1 MNRYDVTKVERMAV
15 MAKAIGCMSENGEYT
30 ATRRA
35 LTKAGF
41 KHLGGGAFGSAWAH
55 EDAPGWIVKLTS
67 GDDNYAAYAYWGI
80 ANPQDGVPEFC
91 YPAFDAQRTQFMV
104 MMPEYEDSRDGPNGW
119 QNDYDLARDACYAAA
134 GYAPKPARS
143 QLQHVCGQI
152 GDFFKDLV
160 SFDLHNGNIMYDSMK
175 GFMVITDPICGSN
188 TELLVSKATGRTY
201 VEQVYDQQALDL
213 FGGCINPPRRRRLEE
228 MRVPNFQP
236 QELKAQIIPRLNI
249 PKARDIKPGVHN
261 AVLQGFNADVMM
273 MDFAILEQRMA
284 KPDPRFR
291 VNQKPAAPAIQ
302 VDGRTA
308 TPRDIQRVLRFLMS
322 RKDRLHQMCDHRG
335 NIEIKFMGSMQPG
348 LMNFRLD
355 NRMPSKQAVVAH
367 HCVVH
372 INMAQELIAHEL
384 RNQRKREPWP
394 GQLMHNPPPAFRGFA

>member
-15 MAKAIGCMSENGEYT
+15 MAKAIGCMSEDGEYQK
-30 ATRRA
+30 TRRS
-35 LTKAGF
+35 LTNAGF

-55 EDAPGWIVKLTS
+55 EDAPGWVVKLTS

-91 YPAFDAQRTQFMV
+91 YPAFDARRTQFMV
-104 MMPEYEDSRDGPNGW
+104 MMPEYKDSRDGPNGW
-119 QNDYDLARDACYAAA
+119 QNDYDIARSVCYAAA
-134 GYAPKPARS
+134 GCAPQPARS
-143 QLQHVCGQI
+143 QLQHVCGQL

-201 VEQVYDQQALDL
+201 VEPVYDQQSLDL

-236 QELKAQIIPRLNI
+236 QELKAQIIPRLNTRRQDAMRRMMGFGNPAKNFLI
-249 PKARDIKPGVHN
+249 QEWN
-261 AVLQGFNADVMM
+261 A
-273 MDFAILEQRMA
+273 LEMRMHQ
-284 KPDPRFR
+284 PDPRFALG
-291 VNQKPAAPAIQ
+291 QKPAAPAIR

-335 NIEIKFMGSMQPG
+335 NIEIGFMGSMQPG
-348 LMNFRLD
+348 LMNFRPD

-367 HCVVH
+367 LCVVH
-372 INMAQELIAHEL
+372 INTAQELIAHEL

-394 GQLMHNPPPAFRGFA
+394 GQLMHNPPPAFRGFL

>member
-15 MAKAIGCMSENGEYT
+15 MAKAIGCMSEDGEYQK
-30 ATRRA
+30 TRRS
-35 LTKAGF
+35 LTNAGF

-55 EDAPGWIVKLTS
+55 EDAPGWVVKLTS

-91 YPAFDAQRTQFMV
+91 YPAFDARRTQFMV
-104 MMPEYEDSRDGPNGW
+104 MMPEYKDSRDGPNGW
-119 QNDYDLARDACYAAA
+119 QNDYDIARSVCYAAA
-134 GYAPKPARS
+134 GCAPQPARS
-143 QLQHVCGQI
+143 QLQHVCGQL

-201 VEQVYDQQALDL
+201 VEPVYDQQSLDL

-236 QELKAQIIPRLNI
+236 QELKAQIIPRLNTRRQDAMRKMI
-249 PKARDIKPGVHN
+249 GFGNPAKNFLVQEWN
-261 AVLQGFNADVMM
+261 A
-273 MDFAILEQRMA
+273 LEMRMHQ
-284 KPDPRFR
+284 PDPSFR
-291 VNQKPAAPAIQ
+291 VNQKPAAPAIR

-335 NIEIKFMGSMQPG
+335 NIEIGFMGSMQPG
-348 LMNFRLD
+348 LMNFRPD

-367 HCVVH
+367 LCVVH
-372 INMAQELIAHEL
+372 INTAQELIAHEL

>member
-15 MAKAIGCMSENGEYT
+15 MAKAIGCMSEDGEYQK
-30 ATRRA
+30 TRRS
-35 LTKAGF
+35 LTNAGF

-55 EDAPGWIVKLTS
+55 EDAPGWVVKLTS

-91 YPAFDAQRTQFMV
+91 YPAFDARRMQFMV
-104 MMPEYEDSRDGPNGW
+104 MMPEYKDSRDGPNGW
-119 QNDYDLARDACYAAA
+119 QNDYDIARSVCYAAA
-134 GYAPKPARS
+134 GCAPQPARS
-143 QLQHVCGQI
+143 QLQHVCGQL

-201 VEQVYDQQALDL
+201 VEPVYDQQSLDL

-228 MRVPNFQP
+228 MRIPNFQP
-236 QELKAQIIPRLNI
+236 QELKAQIIPRIDERKMDDLRKMIGFGN
-249 PKARDIKPGVHN
+249 PARN
-261 AVLQGFNADVMM
+261 F
-273 MDFAILEQRMA
+273 MA
-284 KPDPRFR
+284 QEFHAMEMLM
-291 VNQKPAAPAIQ
+291 KPAAPKPAIQ

-308 TPRDIQRVLRFLMS
+308 TPRDIQRVVRFLMS
-322 RKDRLHQMCDHRG
+322 RKDRLHQMCDNRG
-335 NIEIKFMGSMQPG
+335 NIVIKFMGSMQPG

-372 INMAQELIAHEL
+372 LNTAQELIAHEL

-394 GQLMHNPPPAFRGFA
+394 GQLMHNPPPAFRGFV

>member
-15 MAKAIGCMSENGEYT
+15 MAKAIGCMSEDGEYSK
-30 ATRRA
+30 TRRA
-35 LTKAGF
+35 LTNAGF
-41 KHLGGGAFGSAWAH
+41 KHLGGGAFGSAYCH

-91 YPAFDAQRTQFMV
+91 YPAFDAKRVQFMV
-104 MMPEYEDSRDGPNGW
+104 MMPEYNDSRDGPSGW
-119 QNDYDLARDACYAAA
+119 QNDYDIAREVCYAAA
-134 GYAPKPARS
+134 GSAPQHVQS

-201 VEQVYDQQALDL
+201 VESMHEQQALDL

-236 QELKAQIIPRLNI
+236 QELKAQIIPRLNTRRQDAMRRMI
-249 PKARDIKPGVHN
+249 GFGNPAKNFLVQEWN
-261 AVLQGFNADVMM
+261 A
-273 MDFAILEQRMA
+273 LEMRMHQ
-284 KPDPRFR
+284 PDPRFALG
-291 VNQKPAAPAIQ
+291 QKPAAPAIR

-335 NIEIKFMGSMQPG
+335 NIEIGFMGSMQPG
-348 LMNFRLD
+348 LMNFRPD

-367 HCVVH
+367 LCVVH

>member
-1 MNRYDVTKVERMAV
+1 MNRYDVTKVEKMAV
-15 MAKAIGCMSENGEYT
+15 MAKAIGCMSEDGEYQK
-30 ATRRA
+30 TRRS
-35 LTKAGF
+35 LTNAGF

-55 EDAPGWIVKLTS
+55 EDAPSWVVKLTS

-91 YPAFDAQRTQFMV
+91 YPAFDARRTQFMV
-104 MMPEYEDSRDGPNGW
+104 MMPEYKDSREGPNGW
-119 QNDYDLARDACYAAA
+119 QNDYDLARDVCYGAS
-134 GYAPKPARS
+134 GCGNIVRPALS

-201 VEQVYDQQALDL
+201 VESMHEQQALDL
-213 FGGCINPPRRRRLEE
+213 FGGFINPPRRRRLEE
-228 MRVPNFQP
+228 MRIPNFQP
-236 QELKAQIIPRLNI
+236 QELKARIIPRLDERKMDDLRKMI
-249 PKARDIKPGVHN
+249 GVGNPAKNFMEWN
-261 AVLQGFNADVMM
+261 ALDM
-273 MDFAILEQRMA
+273 RMVQ
-284 KPDPRFR
+284 PDPRFH
-291 VNQKPAAPAIQ
+291 VNQKPANPAIK

-335 NIEIKFMGSMQPG
+335 NIEIGFMGSMQPG
-348 LMNFRLD
+348 LMNFRPD

-367 HCVVH
+367 LCVVH

>member
-15 MAKAIGCMSENGEYT
+15 MAKAIGCMSEDGEYQK
-30 ATRRA
+30 TRRS
-35 LTKAGF
+35 LTNAGF

-55 EDAPGWIVKLTS
+55 EDAPGWVVKLTS

-91 YPAFDAQRTQFMV
+91 YPAFDARRTQFMV
-104 MMPEYEDSRDGPNGW
+104 MMPEYKDSRDGPNGW
-119 QNDYDLARDACYAAA
+119 QNDYDIARDVCYAAA
-134 GYAPKPARS
+134 GYAPKPAQS

-160 SFDLHNGNIMYDSMK
+160 SFDLHNGNIMYDRMK

-201 VEQVYDQQALDL
+201 VESMHEQQALDL
-213 FGGCINPPRRRRLEE
+213 FGGFINPPRRRRLEE

-236 QELKAQIIPRLNI
+236 QELKAQIIPRLNTRKQDAMRRMI
-249 PKARDIKPGVHN
+249 GFGNPAKNFLMQEWN
-261 AVLQGFNADVMM
+261 A
-273 MDFAILEQRMA
+273 LEMRMHQ
-284 KPDPRFR
+284 PDPRFH
-291 VNQKPAAPAIQ
+291 VNQKRAAPAIR

-308 TPRDIQRVLRFLMS
+308 TQRDIQRVVRFLMS
-322 RKDRLHQMCDHRG
+322 RKDRLHQMCDHHG
-335 NIEIKFMGSMQPG
+335 NIIVKFMGSLAPG

-394 GQLMHNPPPAFRGFA
+394 GQLMNNPPPAFRGFA